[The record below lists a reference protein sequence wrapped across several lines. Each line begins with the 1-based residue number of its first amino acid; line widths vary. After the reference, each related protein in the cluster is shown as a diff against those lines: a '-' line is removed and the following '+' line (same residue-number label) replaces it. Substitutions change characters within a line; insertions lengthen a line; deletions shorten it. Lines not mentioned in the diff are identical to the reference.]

1 MNLQLNDNH
10 DIFIS
15 GRSMAR
21 HEGTPYTAQTVKCNL
36 LFQEGEWVIDRTAGI
51 PWLTGA
57 LEKGVPLQL
66 IINLIT
72 VTIQRTTGVLSVDS
86 VEFDRDKTTRRL
98 IINYTATTVFG
109 KQFSRS
115 IS

>member
-1 MNLQLNDNH
+1 MNLKLNDSH

-21 HEGTPYTAQTVKCNL
+21 HEGTNYTAQTAKCNL
-36 LFQEGEWVIDRTAGI
+36 LFQEGEWIIDPKAGI

-57 LEKGVPLQL
+57 LDKGVPLQL
-66 IINLIT
+66 LINL
-72 VTIQRTTGVLSVDS
+72 VVATIQRTTGVLSVDS
-86 VEFDRDKTTRRL
+86 VEFDLDKSRRSL
-98 IINYTATTVFG
+98 VINYTATTIYG

-115 IS
+115 ID